1 MNMDALVIIML
12 CILCLL
18 LIYLLVLIFV
28 SLFICLGA
36 CVYNIKLYFYPEK
49 KENSKKYNLET
60 IIISNPNGEIQ
71 LGILSV

>member
-1 MNMDALVIIML
+1 MDALVIIML

-28 SLFICLGA
+28 SLFICVGA
-36 CVYNIKLYFYPEK
+36 IVYNIKLYFYPKK
-49 KENSKKYNLET
+49 KEQDKKYNLES
-60 IIISNPNGEIQ
+60 IIIRNPNGGIQ